1 MGDTDREGGEV
12 GSESSYSSK
21 DPHEYEKLY

>member
-12 GSESSYSSK
+12 GSEPSHSSK
-21 DPHEYEKLY
+21 DPYEYEKLY